1 MKKREINN
9 FSIVSLFKEV
19 IVEFVREI
27 YENKETLLE
36 ELALSSLIVICF
48 TGALFFGFLWYFNL
62 L

>member
-27 YENKETLLE
+27 YENKKR
-36 ELALSSLIVICF
+36 F
-48 TGALFFGFLWYFNL
+48 WKN
-62 L
+62 